1 MQHNK
6 IQIELSNRVSK
17 ALASV
22 ALTVVLA
29 TLLAGCGS
37 MQSGSLWSAPDF
49 ATLAKNYGPAVVNI
63 GVARDLT
70 QQRARGTFSLPNSA
84 EEASLGSG
92 FIVSEDGYILT
103 NAHVVTRGTQ
113 ISVKLTDR
121 REFKA
126 RLIGIDP
133 VADVALL
140 KIDAQRLPTVRIGD
154 PSKVEVGDWAL
165 AIGSPFG
172 FSNSATAGIISAKRR
187 ILPGADYTPFLQTD
201 VPVNPGNSGGPL
213 FNQNGEVIGINSRIY
228 SNSGGY
234 QGLSFS
240 IPIDAAMRIKE
251 QLQAKGSVTRGR
263 VGITVQ
269 EVSQALADS
278 FHLSRPAGALV
289 GYVERGA
296 AADRSG
302 LKSGD
307 VILRVNQHEVIQS
320 ADALIFIADLEP
332 GEKAALSIWRDRA
345 PQTLNVVPDRAD
357 AQRAPALKPE
367 LATPLGLVVR
377 PLLPQ
382 EQLVLRIEGG
392 LLVQRLN
399 AAALR
404 AGVKPADVIL
414 AVNGKTVGTIE
425 ELASE
430 VGEGEGA
437 VALLIQ
443 RGSTRLFI
451 PIETNK
457 PVARETD

>member
-6 IQIELSNRVSK
+6 IQIEMSSRVSK
-17 ALASV
+17 TLASI

-29 TLLAGCGS
+29 SLLGSCGS

-63 GVARDLT
+63 SVARDLT
-70 QQRARGTFSLPNSA
+70 QQRARGTLSSPNSA
-84 EEASLGSG
+84 DEASLGSG

-234 QGLSFS
+234 QGLSFA

-269 EVSQALADS
+269 EVSQALAES

-307 VILRVNQHEVIQS
+307 VVLRVNQHEVIQS

-332 GEKAALSIWRDRA
+332 GEKASLAIWRDRA
-345 PQTLNVVPDRAD
+345 PLTLAVVPDRAD
-357 AQRAPALKPE
+357 AQRPPALTPE
-367 LATPLGLVVR
+367 LTTPLGLVVR

-414 AVNGKTVGTIE
+414 AVNGRTVGTIE

-430 VGEGEGA
+430 VGEGDGA

-443 RGSTRLFI
+443 RGATRLFI
-451 PIETNK
+451 PIETKK
-457 PVARETD
+457 PTTREAD

>member
-6 IQIELSNRVSK
+6 IQMKMGNRVSR
-17 ALASV
+17 ALASI

-29 TLLAGCGS
+29 ILLTGCGS

-70 QQRARGTFSLPNSA
+70 QQRTRGTLSSPNSVD
-84 EEASLGSG
+84 EASLGSG

-234 QGLSFS
+234 QGLSFA

-307 VILRVNQHEVIQS
+307 VILRVNQQEVIQS

-332 GEKAALSIWRDRA
+332 GEKAALSIWRDRL

-357 AQRAPALKPE
+357 ALRAPALKPE

-430 VGEGEGA
+430 VGEGDGA

-451 PIETNK
+451 PIETSK
-457 PVARETD
+457 PAARETD